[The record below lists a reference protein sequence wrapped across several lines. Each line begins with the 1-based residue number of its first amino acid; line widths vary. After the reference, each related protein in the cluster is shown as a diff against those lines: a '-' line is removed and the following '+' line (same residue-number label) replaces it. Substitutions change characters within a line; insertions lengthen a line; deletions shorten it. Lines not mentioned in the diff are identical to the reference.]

1 MIVCLYIHNE
11 YISIQV
17 EIMASTSLTLGRHW
31 ETFIKKQVRS
41 GRYGSTSELIRDS
54 LRLLEQRETKL
65 EALRAA
71 LIEGEKSG
79 TAGELDMDK
88 IKKKA
93 RQKVGLVIED

>member
-1 MIVCLYIHNE
+1 
-11 YISIQV
+11 
-17 EIMASTSLTLGRHW
+17 MASTSLTLGEHW
-31 ETFIKKQVRS
+31 ETFIKKQVGS

-65 EALRAA
+65 ETLRAA

-79 TAGELDMDK
+79 SAGELNMDE

-93 RQKVGLVIED
+93 RQKASLTLEE